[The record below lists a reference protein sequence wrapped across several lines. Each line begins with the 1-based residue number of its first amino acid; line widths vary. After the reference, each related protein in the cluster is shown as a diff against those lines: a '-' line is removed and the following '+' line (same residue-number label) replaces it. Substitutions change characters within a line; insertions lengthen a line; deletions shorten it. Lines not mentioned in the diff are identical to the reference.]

1 MRNKL
6 LVGALVLL
14 GLASVAYAAFAQT
27 LTITGTTTASGNWDV
42 EIIGISRTGSTGT
55 ATDAASTPSYTGT
68 TATFDVDFASP
79 GSSATYDVTIK
90 NLGNITAKV
99 SAIPSVTTI
108 NAAEPVDVKYTIVSG
123 PAVNDTL
130 APAAT
135 TTVTVKAE
143 WLSTATTNPVTASKT
158 ATLAYDYVQN

>member
-1 MRNKL
+1 MRNKI
-6 LVGALVLL
+6 LVAALIIV

-27 LTITGTTTASGNWDV
+27 LTISGTTTASGDWDV
-42 EIIGISRTGSTGT
+42 QITGITRTGSTGS
-55 ATDAASTPSYTGT
+55 ATDAATTPSFTGT
-68 TATFDVDFASP
+68 TATFDVDFAYP
-79 GSSATYDVTIK
+79 GSSATYDITIQ

-99 SAIPSVTTI
+99 TAIPSVTTI

-130 APAAT
+130 APAGS

-143 WLSTATTNPVTASKT
+143 WLSTATTNPVSASKT
-158 ATLAYDYVQN
+158 ATLAYDYAQN